1 MTTANISDI
10 AQTLAAVATVLSLL
24 FVGVQI
30 RQNTRATRAAA
41 HHNVSDSLNELNLMF
56 AGSGDVTRIWLTG
69 MQDRRALSPEEKWRF
84 DSVMRAYMHVCE
96 TMFVQTELGSGD
108 DSIRLA
114 EEEGIRTVMA
124 SPGSR
129 EWWDEN
135 PYGFCAEF
143 RAYVGRVAAAPGNEA
158 AAA

>member
-1 MTTANISDI
+1 MTMTDISNL
-10 AQTLAAVATVLSLL
+10 AQALAALATVLSLL
-24 FVGVQI
+24 FVGYQI
-30 RQNTRATRAAA
+30 RQNTRATQAAA

-56 AGSGDVTRIWLTG
+56 AGSADVTKIWLTG
-69 MQDRRALSPEEKWRF
+69 MQDRKALSPEEKWRF
-84 DSVMRAYMHVCE
+84 DSIMRAYMHVCE

-114 EEEGIRTVMA
+114 EEEGIKTVMA

-143 RAYVGRVAAAPGNEA
+143 RRYIEGLAPATGAEA
-158 AAA
+158 

>member
-1 MTTANISDI
+1 MTIADLSDI
-10 AQTLAAVATVLSLL
+10 AQALAAIATVLGLV
-24 FVGVQI
+24 FVGYQI

-41 HHNVSDSLNELNLMF
+41 HHSVSNSLNEINRMF
-56 AGSGDVTRIWLTG
+56 AESADLTRIWLVG
-69 MQDRRALSPEEKWRF
+69 LQDRKALSAEDKWRF

-96 TMFVQTELGSGD
+96 TMFVQSELGSGD

-143 RAYVGRVAAAPGNEA
+143 RDYVDRLAPVPERP
-158 AAA
+158 

>member
-1 MTTANISDI
+1 MADISNLSQ
-10 AQTLAAVATVLSLL
+10 ALAAIATVLGLV
-24 FVGVQI
+24 FVGYQI

-41 HHNVSDSLNELNLMF
+41 HHSVSDSLNEINRMLAESADL
-56 AGSGDVTRIWLTG
+56 TKIWLTG
-69 MQDRRALSPEEKWRF
+69 MQDRKALSPEDRWRF

-96 TMFVQTELGSGD
+96 TMFVQSELGSGD

-135 PYGFCAEF
+135 PYGFGPEF
-143 RAYVGRVAAAPGNEA
+143 REYVAGLVPAPEPPP
-158 AAA
+158 

>member
-1 MTTANISDI
+1 MTTADLANI
-10 AQTLAAVATVLSLL
+10 AQALAAAATVLSLL

-30 RQNTRATRAAA
+30 RQNTRATQAAA
-41 HHNVSDSLNELNLMF
+41 HHSVSDSLNELNLMF
-56 AGSGDVTRIWLTG
+56 AGNGDVTKIWLTG
-69 MQDRRALSPEEKWRF
+69 MQDRKALSPEEKWRF

-114 EEEGIRTVMA
+114 EEDGIRTVMA

-143 RAYVGRVAAAPGNEA
+143 RSYVAGLAPVAGSEA
-158 AAA
+158 